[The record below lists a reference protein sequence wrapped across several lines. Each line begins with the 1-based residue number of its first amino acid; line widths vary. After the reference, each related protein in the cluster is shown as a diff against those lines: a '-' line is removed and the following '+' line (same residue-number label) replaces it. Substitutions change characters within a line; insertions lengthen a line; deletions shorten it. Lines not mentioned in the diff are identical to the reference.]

1 MDYATYFKT
10 WNSDRCAYGHI
21 TQSSADAYTRLVAPA
36 LEIIG
41 RKSLKALTY
50 DDVDSCYRKLVRTH
64 GPTRVRNLS
73 IQICKS
79 LHDATQRRMIAANPA
94 ASVEAPKAK
103 RKVKTTTLSEAQL
116 SDLLRASQAWGATGR
131 ICRAIVY
138 TGMRRG
144 EACGVQW
151 QDVDLRA
158 GTVTIR
164 RQVAMVGA
172 IPHVSPVK
180 TEKAARTITLPA
192 ALLEELR
199 PLQGA
204 PTAWVFPNQ
213 YGRNRNPDQLSKDVR
228 ELFDGIDL
236 DFSLHDLRHAH
247 ATYLLQQKQPIKAVS
262 ERLGH
267 SNVQIT
273 LGIYTH
279 VMPGDDAKLA
289 CAMDALL

>member
-41 RKSLKALTY
+41 KKPLKQLTF

-73 IQICKS
+73 IQVCKS
-79 LHDATQRRMIAANPA
+79 LHDATQRKLIPANPA

-103 RKVKTTTLSEAQL
+103 RKTKTTTLSKEQLTAVLEA
-116 SDLLRASQAWGATGR
+116 AKAWGEVGR
-131 ICRAIVY
+131 ICSAIVY

-144 EACGVQW
+144 EACGLQW
-151 QDVDLRA
+151 QDVDLRT

-164 RQVAMVGA
+164 RQIAMVGA

-180 TEKAARTITLPA
+180 TERAARTITLPA

-199 PLQGA
+199 MVQGA

-228 ELFDGIDL
+228 ELFDGIGL

-247 ATYLLQQKQPIKAVS
+247 ATFLLQQFLPIKAVS

-279 VMPGDDAKLA
+279 VMPGDDARLA
-289 CAMDALL
+289 GAMNALR